1 MIKKHILV
9 LILSI
14 LLFLSGCSTIGSLAG
29 AAVAVK
35 TGNNPLLG
43 SLVGGAVGQVVAN
56 STGQIAGQAVSGAAG
71 QVVR

>member
-1 MIKKHILV
+1 MIKKNVMILM
-9 LILSI
+9 LPALF
-14 LLFLSGCSTIGSLAG
+14 FLSGCSTIGSLTG

-56 STGQIAGQAVSGAAG
+56 STGQIAGQI
-71 QVVR
+71 VR